1 MYIHANIGTHK
12 IEKTEVLKQSILDE
26 RLSGAP
32 GGWVMATLFL
42 SKARRPT
49 MPSRTVKEDKL
60 RDRGGQGLRSGD
72 HDNGQPWTCSH
83 PHCTA
88 LSLLD
93 GGVGGSLLEV

>member
-1 MYIHANIGTHK
+1 
-12 IEKTEVLKQSILDE
+12 
-26 RLSGAP
+26 
-32 GGWVMATLFL
+32 MATLFL

-60 RDRGGQGLRSGD
+60 RDRGGGGRGGQGLYSGD

-93 GGVGGSLLEV
+93 GGVGGSFLEV